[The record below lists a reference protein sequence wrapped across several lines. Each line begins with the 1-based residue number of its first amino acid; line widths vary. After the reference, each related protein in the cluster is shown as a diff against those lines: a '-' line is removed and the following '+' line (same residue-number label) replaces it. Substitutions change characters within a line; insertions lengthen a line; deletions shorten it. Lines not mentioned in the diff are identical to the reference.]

1 MTHAEAIQR
10 LDAAIAHVRTYN
22 TSVTSEKDA
31 EQNGE
36 YIKQIALRVL
46 QEVGASMSIQHSAKN
61 IFFGEEDRLGMN
73 MSINSTLLGGYAAA
87 AQHTSETYLQGV
99 KNTIDILQAERDR
112 HERAKADDAEN
123 KNRKLSIIAI
133 AIALLS
139 LIVSILK

>member
-1 MTHAEAIQR
+1 MTHAEAIQK

-22 TSVTSEKDA
+22 TSVTSEKNA
-31 EQNGE
+31 EWNGQT
-36 YIKQIALRVL
+36 IKQIALRAL
-46 QEVGASMSIQHSAKN
+46 KEVGAPMSIQQSVDDL
-61 IFFGEEDRLGMN
+61 FFGREDRTGMN
-73 MSINSTLLGGYAAA
+73 FNVAVFGFKEASRI
-87 AQHTSETYLQGV
+87 TSETYLQGV

-112 HERAKADDAEN
+112 HERAKADDTEN

>member
-1 MTHAEAIQR
+1 MTHAEAIQK

-31 EQNGE
+31 EWNGQT
-36 YIKQIALRVL
+36 IKQIALRVL
-46 QEVGASMSIQHSAKN
+46 QEVGAPMSIQHSVKN
-61 IFFGEEDRLGMN
+61 IFFGKEDRTGMN
-73 MSINSTLLGGYAAA
+73 FNVAAFGFNEA
-87 AQHTSETYLQGV
+87 ARITSETYLQGV
-99 KNTIDILQAERDR
+99 QSTIDILQAERDR

-133 AIALLS
+133 TIALLS

>member
-1 MTHAEAIQR
+1 MTHAEAIQK
-10 LDAAIAHVRTYN
+10 LDAAIAQVRTYN

-36 YIKQIALRVL
+36 YIKQIALRAL
-46 QEVGASMSIQHSAKN
+46 QEVGAPMSTQHSVKN
-61 IFFGEEDRLGMN
+61 IFFGKEDRTGMN
-73 MSINSTLLGGYAAA
+73 FNVAVFGFKEAARI
-87 AQHTSETYLQGV
+87 TSETYLQGV
-99 KNTIDILQAERDR
+99 KNTIDILQTERDR